1 MAYLRSQKF
10 SPSSPNFTVT
20 SFGGHPGVKGN
31 GYVPYYMVFDH
42 RGKLVHHHMCG
53 AYHGGDGLKM
63 IEWVDKLLKDAPALY
78 LGPEEYTRVSDLA
91 ERIATKRKLAN
102 DLRAL
107 EKRAAS
113 SRDAAEQEEIARIRK
128 WVVRYRDGEL
138 KRIDG
143 LLKTRP
149 STVLASLKKL
159 EAELKGSELATAVD
173 ARAAELESGDALKR
187 AIAVEKTL
195 AKVQKKLARKKACK
209 SCRRSGARYVRLDC
223 PECRAQHKRAF
234 KKAVAELEKALAAS
248 DGLPIAET
256 VTATLE
262 SLR

>member
-20 SFGGHPGVKGN
+20 SFGRHPGVKGN

-42 RGKLVHHHMCG
+42 RGRLVQHHMCG
-53 AYHGGDGLKM
+53 DYHGGDGLKM

-78 LGPEEYTRVSDLA
+78 LGPEDYTRVSELA
-91 ERIATKRKLAN
+91 ERISAKRKLAD
-102 DLRAL
+102 DLKAL

-113 SRDAAEQEEIARIRK
+113 SREAVEKAEIDRIRK

-143 LLKTRP
+143 LLATRP
-149 STVLASLKKL
+149 SRVLASLKKL
-159 EAELKGSELATAVD
+159 QGELEGSDLATAVD

-195 AKVQKKLARKKACK
+195 AKVQKKLAKKKACK
-209 SCRRSGARYVRLDC
+209 SCRRSGARYARLGCPDC
-223 PECRAQHKRAF
+223 RTQHKRAF

-256 VTATLE
+256 VQATLE
-262 SLR
+262 SVR